1 MAWMRSR
8 VVACDTDEDARLAT
22 TVNAHLNGVAIEV
35 SAELPAS
42 SDLMLMAD
50 VLYDRQNLPLLDIA
64 QRHADQ
70 VLVADSR
77 VTVLPDPGY
86 REITRVEALTLPNL
100 GEFDEFKTA
109 HIFHWQR
116 SI

>member
-1 MAWMRSR
+1 
-8 VVACDTDEDARLAT
+8 
-22 TVNAHLNGVAIEV
+22 
-35 SAELPAS
+35 
-42 SDLMLMAD
+42 MLMAD